1 MMKNKLRNVL
11 ISTFPAS
18 SIPDDISEL
27 KLGDIPEW
35 DSLGNFNLLM
45 AIEEDFDIR
54 FSVEDMS
61 NLKSI
66 RLILDKLAI

>member
-1 MMKNKLRNVL
+1 MKNKLRNVL
-11 ISTFPAS
+11 ISTFPTS
-18 SIPDDISEL
+18 IIPDDISEL

-45 AIEEDFDIR
+45 AIEEDFGIR
-54 FSVEDMS
+54 FSMEEMS

-66 RLILDKLAI
+66 PLILHKLAI

>member
-1 MMKNKLRNVL
+1 MKNKLRNVL
-11 ISTFPAS
+11 ISTFPTS

-61 NLKSI
+61 SLKSI